1 MKAQMAQGN
10 GGETPTQKD
19 ETPTQKDETPS
30 DTTTV

>member
-1 MKAQMAQGN
+1 MMQEMLQMKAQMAQGN

-19 ETPTQKDETPS
+19 ETPS